1 MNLTK
6 EAFFGMYIGQKVK
19 FELNG
24 QTLTC
29 HLTEVGR
36 EHIHCNR
43 LGDGIKITDTLKA
56 FAFRISIDTC
66 KLILRTF
73 EDMTEKEVTH
83 LRKLQNNAY
92 REIQISGSILSL
104 FEEQFATTQYLISIG
119 IDVFGLIERGWAI
132 RESEEEK

>member
-73 EDMTEKEVTH
+73 EDMTEEDKFQAYNET
-83 LRKLQNNAY
+83 NA
-92 REIQISGSILSL
+92 G
-104 FEEQFATTQYLISIG
+104 FEEAFSIQDFAPAIEYLISIG

-132 RESEEEK
+132 RESEVKP